1 MRAMIW
7 KAAGGAVRAPG
18 SQVLPEV
25 GSFLTGMDQA
35 DWPSGIET
43 IAHGPRNIGCLLHES
58 QARRQRAGWSS
69 VDSMRAYGRTGSKPR
84 SRRKSPRTRSTGGEL
99 HGCNAPETV
108 DEAYFGSFCA
118 PRSPIVREFAW
129 LDLSNS
135 PLLIIQ
141 STGVNRRLRRLRR
154 RSLLERETP
163 LRRERDPRFPCL
175 AAGNRGPMDV

>member
-1 MRAMIW
+1 MQIGSIPFAMKAMRAMIW
-7 KAAGGAVRAPG
+7 KESGGPVRAPG

-58 QARRQRAGWSS
+58 QARRQRAGWGS
-69 VDSMRAYGRTGSKPR
+69 VESMRAYGRTGSKPR

-108 DEAYFGSFCA
+108 DEAYFGSFRA
-118 PRSPIVREFAW
+118 PWSTDRLYGRSHARFTPIDRFR
-129 LDLSNS
+129 
-135 PLLIIQ
+135 IQ
-141 STGVNRRLRRLRR
+141 KAHISG
-154 RSLLERETP
+154 P
-163 LRRERDPRFPCL
+163 LRRARPSFSF
-175 AAGNRGPMDV
+175 GWVG